1 MSKQDPPEI
10 AKEHRRVLWIVALTL
25 FLDLAGFGIILPVL
39 PYYAESYG
47 ASPVVVTLLATAFSL
62 AQFVMAPVLGRLSD
76 EKGRRPVMLVSIA
89 GGVAASLVLGF
100 AGSLWM
106 IFVARLVS
114 GASKANVSTAQA
126 CVADVVP
133 KHLRAKY
140 MGLMGAALGAGF
152 IFGPSIGGLLS
163 TEALPTLP
171 FFVSAALGAVNWVL
185 ALIWLPETRHHADD
199 EVEKP
204 RPHFT
209 EQVTALF
216 TGLGKSTVGLLV
228 IINFLVY
235 VAFSAMESTFALF
248 TEASFEWHARET
260 GLYLTFIGFMM
271 VITQGLLVGRL
282 VKAMGEVKTMMLGL
296 LSQSIGFALIGGGE
310 TILDWLGLQAT
321 HGASLPAI
329 IVLCIGGFFLAGGN
343 GTLNATLGALVSLSA
358 PEDEQGYAM
367 GLKESAGSLAR
378 ISGPLIAGP
387 LFQFVAPA
395 VPFIF
400 ASLVGASNLL
410 LAARIKV
417 KLQAGSTGGAGDR
430 LRKNDGPPADTEA

>member
-1 MSKQDPPEI
+1 MPKKDPPEI
-10 AKEHRRVLWIVALTL
+10 SREHRRVLWIVALTL

-47 ASPVVVTLLATAFSL
+47 ASPAVVTLLATAFSL
-62 AQFVMAPVLGRLSD
+62 AQFAMAPVLGRLSD

-100 AGSLWM
+100 AGALWM

-126 CVADVVP
+126 CVADIVP

-163 TEALPTLP
+163 TEAMPTLP
-171 FFVSAALGAVNWVL
+171 FFVSAGLGAVNWVL
-185 ALIWLPETRHHADD
+185 ALIWLPETRHHA
-199 EVEKP
+199 EGGTEKP

-209 EQVTALF
+209 EQLGALF
-216 TGLGKSTVGLLV
+216 KGIGKSTVGLL
-228 IINFLVY
+228 ILINFFVY

-248 TEASFEWHARET
+248 TEAAFEWQARET
-260 GLYLTFIGFMM
+260 GFYLTFIGFMM
-271 VITQGLLVGRL
+271 VFTQGLLVGRL

-310 TILDWLGLQAT
+310 TILDWLGLQAS

-329 IVLCIGGFFLAGGN
+329 VVLCIGGFFLAGGN
-343 GTLNATLGALVSLSA
+343 GTLNATLGALVSLAA
-358 PEDEQGYAM
+358 PEDEQGYSM

-378 ISGPLIAGP
+378 ITGPLVAGP
-387 LFQFVAPA
+387 LFQFIAPA
-395 VPFIF
+395 VPFMF
-400 ASLVGASNLL
+400 AALVGAGNLL
-410 LAARIKV
+410 LANKIKN
-417 KLQAGSTGGAGDR
+417 KLKSDSPGGTGSRPRDGAV
-430 LRKNDGPPADTEA
+430 ADPET